1 MKTFE
6 VCFEP
11 DRNLKIKK
19 RQLISLCH
27 LLKTTESGEGR
38 TCATL
43 LTRGIFSAVFSSAC
57 TGVQRHWKR
66 RGRGIERQREW
77 RRDLWGEHT
86 HSVGGALRVRGR
98 AGDAAAALGWGTTP
112 RPPAVFQRG
121 GRGGTVGDPFLH
133 SQQKKTNT
141 ARAAITW
148 HILFSN
154 TLLQTH
160 KRPCFFF
167 SFFWDTVPPPL
178 LLHPFLAFFPRLLS
192 DRLLPAMPYESA
204 DHAPPSP
211 LHLPSMADERCA
223 WYNERTA
230 PWVTLITDVTI
241 RDGALCACAAAA
253 ILAMVLRWFI
263 WLIAMVTDAGGR
275 LTGIRGWGI
284 IINGSSKPEDERGAD

>member
-77 RRDLWGEHT
+77 QRDLWGEHT

-98 AGDAAAALGWGTTP
+98 AGDAAAALGWGTAP

-160 KRPCFFF
+160 KRPCFFLL
-167 SFFWDTVPPPL
+167 FFVETPSP
-178 LLHPFLAFFPRLLS
+178 HPFFCILSLLS
-192 DRLLPAMPYESA
+192 FPGYCLTDCSLQCRTKARIMHHPAPSTFPQWLMRDVHDTMRERRRGLP
-204 DHAPPSP
+204 
-211 LHLPSMADERCA
+211 
-223 WYNERTA
+223 
-230 PWVTLITDVTI
+230 
-241 RDGALCACAAAA
+241 
-253 ILAMVLRWFI
+253 
-263 WLIAMVTDAGGR
+263 
-275 LTGIRGWGI
+275 
-284 IINGSSKPEDERGAD
+284 

>member
-11 DRNLKIKK
+11 DRNLKMKK

-27 LLKTTESGEGR
+27 LLKTTESREGR

-43 LTRGIFSAVFSSAC
+43 LTRGILVQHLVARVRWCAETLEETRERNWETKRVGERFMRWTYAFCRRSSPCA
-57 TGVQRHWKR
+57 
-66 RGRGIERQREW
+66 RESW
-77 RRDLWGEHT
+77 RRCCCAGMRDGSPASCRLPE
-86 HSVGGALRVRGR
+86 RGQGR
-98 AGDAAAALGWGTTP
+98 DCRGP
-112 RPPAVFQRG
+112 VPAQPTG
-121 GRGGTVGDPFLH
+121 
-133 SQQKKTNT
+133 KTNT

-148 HILFSN
+148 HTLFSN
-154 TLLQTH
+154 TQTDTQASML
-160 KRPCFFF
+160 F
-167 SFFWDTVPPPL
+167 SSLFFFWDTVPPPL

-192 DRLLPAMPYESA
+192 DRLLPAMPYEST
-204 DHAPPSP
+204 DHTPPSP

-223 WYNERTA
+223 RHNERTA

-241 RDGALCACAAAA
+241 LDGALCPCAAAA

-284 IINGSSKPEDERGAD
+284 IINGSSKPEDERGE